1 MQCRRILLTIVFSVL
16 LVNLYAQQR
25 KMSGAVRRDTIVL
38 KQAACS
44 PFAPAA
50 NAPAPKKLIAEAIP
64 VPAPL
69 LPVAKKQVPLA
80 GESYYGENNA
90 YVTDFVRKYLSLH
103 NRTLNC
109 VQDKSTPHFSLMD
122 NVLKQHD
129 IPKQLK
135 YLAVIESALNNKAI
149 SRAGAVGPWQLMA
162 PTARLLGL
170 TVNRKR
176 DDRKDWYKSTDAA
189 AKYLTQLY
197 DNLNDW
203 LLVVAAYNS
212 GPAPVQRAINRTGSH
227 NFWDIKPY
235 LPHETQGHVLAFIAT
250 ATIFENLSNFI
261 GIGSLPQDFRFTGK
275 PQQDL
280 AAASTSV
287 KAPAI
292 PASDNKPKEPLFTA
306 EELKNMAIVRLKD
319 PLSIDLI
326 VQELSIDKKLL
337 HKWNPDYE
345 LFEFQTYEGEF
356 YSLRIP
362 KDKLDNFIAKK
373 DYMTRRSKQIFSAQ
387 L

>member
-1 MQCRRILLTIVFSVL
+1 MQCKSILLL
-16 LVNLYAQQR
+16 LTFGLSGIAGYAQPR
-25 KMSGAVRRDTIVL
+25 KLSGAVKIDTIVV
-38 KQAACS
+38 KQAQCS
-44 PFAPAA
+44 IFTPAP
-50 NAPAPKKLIAEAIP
+50 NAPKLVKKESAP

-69 LPVAKKQVPLA
+69 MPVTKQDVPLA
-80 GESYYGENNA
+80 GESYYGDKNP
-90 YVTDFVRKYLSLH
+90 YVTEFVRKYLTAH
-103 NRTLNC
+103 NKTLNV

-170 TVNRKR
+170 TVNHKR

-212 GPAPVQRAINRTGSH
+212 GPAPVQRAITRTGSH
-227 NFWDIKPY
+227 NFWDIKQY
-235 LPHETQGHVLAFIAT
+235 LPRETQGHVLAFIAT
-250 ATIFENLSNFI
+250 ATIFENMSNFI
-261 GIGSLPQDFRFTGK
+261 GIGSLPADFAFGK
-275 PQQDL
+275 
-280 AAASTSV
+280 
-287 KAPAI
+287 KALVPGS
-292 PASDNKPKEPLFTA
+292 SDNKTIVTANNANNKPKGPVFSED
-306 EELKNMAIVRLKD
+306 ELKNMAIVKLKE
-319 PLSIDLI
+319 PLSFDLMAL
-326 VQELSIDKKLL
+326 ELSIDKKLL
-337 HKWNPDYE
+337 DKWNPDYE
-345 LFEFQTYEGEF
+345 LFVYDTYGSES
-356 YSLRIP
+356 YNLRIP
-362 KDKLDNFIAKK
+362 KDKLENFVSKK
-373 DYMTRRSKQIFSAQ
+373 EFLARRSKQIFSAQ